1 MKRRKWMARL
11 LAVAAM
17 AVATTAWGGYNVWSN
32 EYTLSQQQ
40 LQTAIESKF
49 PARLRYAEVFTVDL
63 RHPRLALNPTEN
75 RVVTTV
81 SVSVQSQLP
90 LVPLNGTIKL
100 SSGLKYDS
108 QARAIRLDNPT
119 VDSIDFGELAAP
131 YAQQLNEIG
140 AIVAQRVLKDYP
152 IYTFKPEQLRLNG
165 KLFEPGAIT
174 VQADGIAVEV
184 NAS

>member
-1 MKRRKWMARL
+1 MKRRKWMGLL

-17 AVATTAWGGYNVWSN
+17 AATGAAWGGYNVWTN

-40 LQTAIESKF
+40 LQTAIEGKF
-49 PARLRYAEVFTVDL
+49 PARLRYAEVIAVELKD
-63 RHPRLALNPTEN
+63 PRLVLNPNAN
-75 RVVTTV
+75 RVVTIIR
-81 SVSVQSQLP
+81 VSVQSELP
-90 LVPLNGTIKL
+90 LPPLNGTIKL

-108 QARAIRLDNPT
+108 QAGAIGLHNPT
-119 VDSIDFGELAAP
+119 VDAIDFGALAAP
-131 YAQQLNEIG
+131 YAQQLNEIA

-152 IYTFKPEQLRLNG
+152 IYTFKPDQLRLNG
-165 KLFEPGAIT
+165 QRFEPGAIT